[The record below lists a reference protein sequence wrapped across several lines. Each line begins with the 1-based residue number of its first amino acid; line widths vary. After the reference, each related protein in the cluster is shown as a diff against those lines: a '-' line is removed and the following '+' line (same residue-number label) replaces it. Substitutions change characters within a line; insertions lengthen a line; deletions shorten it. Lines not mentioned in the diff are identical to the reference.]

1 MKKNHIISGII
12 LVFSALLL
20 SACQNR
26 GDNAKKEVSR
36 LVTTVEN
43 AAKKNTGQQ
52 VNKKLIVQAIAYEG
66 ARYRDP
72 FELPAAVKNI
82 KKYPNAILGDVA
94 LDTLK
99 LVGIIHHG
107 NERWALFRANN
118 GKMYKITEGIRVG
131 VQQAL
136 LTEISN
142 NQVKFTVDVD
152 SEQDGKPQE
161 VTMTLQEPAS

>member
-1 MKKNHIISGII
+1 MKKHHIISGFI
-12 LVFSALLL
+12 LVFSTLLL

-26 GDNAKKEVSR
+26 GDNAEKEVSR
-36 LVTTVEN
+36 LVATVEN

-52 VNKKLIVQAIAYEG
+52 VNKKLAVQAIAYEG
-66 ARYRDP
+66 DKYRDP
-72 FELPAAVKNI
+72 FELPATVKNI

-99 LVGIIHHG
+99 LVGIILHG

-118 GKMYKITEGIRVG
+118 GKMYKITEGMRVG

-152 SEQDGKPQE
+152 SEQGGKPQE
-161 VTMTLQEPAS
+161 VTMTLQETAS

>member
-1 MKKNHIISGII
+1 MKHYQIIIGAI
-12 LVFSALLL
+12 LISSSLLL

-26 GDNAKKEVSR
+26 GDNANKEVSR
-36 LVTTVEN
+36 FVTTVEN

-52 VNKKLIVQAIAYEG
+52 MQKKFTVQPIAYEG
-66 ARYRDP
+66 NAYRDP

-82 KKYPNAILGDVA
+82 KKYPNAILGDTA

-99 LVGIIHHG
+99 LVGIILHG

-118 GKMYKITEGIRVG
+118 GKMYKMTEGMRVG

-152 SEQDGKPQE
+152 SEQGGKPQE
-161 VTMTLQEPAS
+161 VTMTLQEPMS